1 MFYCATLK
9 AMRDVMFSIRIP
21 APMLVELNEI
31 CKMSHRKRNDVINL
45 MLEERIPKVLAELKA
60 AKTAKKTIV

>member
-1 MFYCATLK
+1 
-9 AMRDVMFSIRIP
+9 MFSIRIP